1 VSAALV
7 IEEGNHYDNRLFSS
21 FPFIGK
27 SEFKKSVQF
36 TESCAYTLPDYN
48 SQDVNKLFGAS
59 FGFFAIHKHSARFGW
74 RSSRSEGK
82 IELLAY
88 VYDKGVR
95 NWDAQLRFPLV
106 ASVAIGETVECSIK
120 VTATSYIF
128 SVKNGDETI
137 GQLVAV
143 PHSKIPS
150 WGLTASLY
158 FGGALPAPQTIYVFM
173 N

>member
-1 VSAALV
+1 MSAALI
-7 IEEGNHYDNRLFSS
+7 IERGKHYDNRLLSS

-36 TESCAYTLPDYN
+36 TESCSYTLPQYN
-48 SQDVNKLFGAS
+48 SQDVSKLFGAS
-59 FGFFAIHKHSARFGW
+59 FGFFAIHKESARFGW
-74 RSSRSEGK
+74 RYSRSEGK

-88 VYDKGVR
+88 VYSGGVR
-95 NWDAQLRFPLV
+95 NWDEQLRFPVV
-106 ASVAIGETVECSIK
+106 ASVAIGEAVECSIK

-128 SVKNGDETI
+128 HVTQGDETI

-158 FGGALPAPQTIYVFM
+158 FGGLLPAPHTMYVFM